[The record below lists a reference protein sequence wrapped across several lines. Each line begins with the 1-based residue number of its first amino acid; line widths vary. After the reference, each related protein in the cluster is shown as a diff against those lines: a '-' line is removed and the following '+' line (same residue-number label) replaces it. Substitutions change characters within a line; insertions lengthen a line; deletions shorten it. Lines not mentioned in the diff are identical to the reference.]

1 LEYNPKRSNEPVAS
15 NEVAGTFNPEGS
27 GYDYETAKAAGLD
40 PKDIV
45 RTELYPGEDKYFK
58 ENPNVGGMMTEDNRV
73 IINPYSNLSDK
84 EKDAIRINESIRL
97 IFKQENIVPN
107 IEITD
112 EQREFFKGTPYETN
126 EEAIKQTIMARILTN
141 DPSAKATKDQLE
153 EANKDVFKAI
163 QENIDHWGS
172 VVPASKTDKAK
183 YNLPEESYMIVKGK
197 AHKTFNKAVQGEED
211 RGFEVKKFG
220 NRYYSIPKGSV
231 TTSSTDIMDKIAMIE
246 SGNKHTDAK
255 GNLTKSKVGALGKY
269 QIMPETARDPGYGIT
284 PIPDLKKAPESE
296 HKRFATEYFAKM
308 LELFNNDEE
317 KALAAYNA
325 GPKAVMDA
333 VKKDPNNWKRYIP
346 KESKDYIVKVSSL

>member
-1 LEYNPKRSNEPVAS
+1 MSSIVESHLSDLEYNPKRSNEPVAS
-15 NEVAGTFNPEGS
+15 NEVAGDMVREDGTIKSAKGFLGPIKSPKGTMTEFSVGIELD
-27 GYDYETAKAAGLD
+27 GKETLIPTLVPGLTKDEIEVLKQAETAD
-40 PKDIV
+40 DI
-45 RTELYPGEDKYFK
+45 PD
-58 ENPNVGGMMTEDNRV
+58 
-73 IINPYSNLSDK
+73 
-84 EKDAIRINESIRL
+84 SIM
-97 IFKQENIVPN
+97 K
-107 IEITD
+107 
-112 EQREFFKGTPYETN
+112 
-126 EEAIKQTIMARILTN
+126 
-141 DPSAKATKDQLE
+141 
-153 EANKDVFKAI
+153 
-163 QENIDHWGS
+163 
-172 VVPASKTDKAK
+172 
-183 YNLPEESYMIVKGK
+183 
-197 AHKTFNKAVQGEED
+197 KAVNHARDRIKAGKSPFYQDGEE
-211 RGFEVKKFG
+211 KQ
-220 NRYYSIPKGSV
+220 
-231 TTSSTDIMDKIAMIE
+231 SSTDIMDKIAMIE